1 MSRYHNEH
9 LRRELTQFP
18 QEGTE
23 PRDSPQP
30 LYRWVEIRWTHRL
43 WNNSNDNYL
52 SASGLRQWLTE
63 MERAAKRAGAVYT
76 RYQLVHETEEGGT
89 LDSTYLICEGWCP
102 ETEAQVARRLS
113 AQGHIRRREA
123 EKFAAELL
131 YFRRPEAREALLAL
145 LADPETADWSEG
157 AFRAT
162 LQAYLEQVP
171 AYAALPETLEE
182 PA

>member
-1 MSRYHNEH
+1 MDYD
-9 LRRELTQFP
+9 
-18 QEGTE
+18 EGDE
-23 PRDSPQP
+23 CRLAD
-30 LYRWVEIRWTHRL
+30 TH
-43 WNNSNDNYL
+43 
-52 SASGLRQWLTE
+52 
-63 MERAAKRAGAVYT
+63 
-76 RYQLVHETEEGGT
+76 
-89 LDSTYLICEGWCP
+89 LICEGWCP
-102 ETEAQVARRLS
+102 ETEKEVAYRLS
-113 AQGHIRRREA
+113 GQERLRRREA

-171 AYAALPETLEE
+171 AYAALPESLEE